1 MYDDWKQSH
10 FTGRPSVLGGI
21 GWIYFT
27 PVDASHIRIT
37 INHLRTCCLFSS
49 MEIQL
54 GGFCVFLHTLSY
66 VASFTFPKMLRDISK
81 STSPTLLH
89 PSPFRLN
96 ETKSCLG
103 EFEHYNR
110 CIFLW
115 LASSVDCRRGIKSFV
130 LLVGGGNRGVIRTR
144 ACLCLNF
151 FHYKPNL
158 SKLPGF
164 SLYHAWHYYKVILS
178 RAPTSIYVNLLS
190 LITTCGFINASAALP
205 NCTHRRK
212 IQKSAHAYTEQK

>member
-1 MYDDWKQSH
+1 MHILFWLDCDWINKSVLNWHFGETFGKYGNKACMYDDWKQSH

-54 GGFCVFLHTLSY
+54 GGFCIFLHTLSH

-96 ETKSCLG
+96 ETKSSLG
-103 EFEHYNR
+103 EFEHYNG

-164 SLYHAWHYYKVILS
+164 SL
-178 RAPTSIYVNLLS
+178 
-190 LITTCGFINASAALP
+190 
-205 NCTHRRK
+205 
-212 IQKSAHAYTEQK
+212 